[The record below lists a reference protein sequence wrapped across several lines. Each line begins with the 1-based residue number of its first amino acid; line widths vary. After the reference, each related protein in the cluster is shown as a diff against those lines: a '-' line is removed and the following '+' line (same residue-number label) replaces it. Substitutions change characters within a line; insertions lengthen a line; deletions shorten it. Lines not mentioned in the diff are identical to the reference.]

1 MNTGTRRY
9 SMVNYGQHYNPN
21 KMNTPG
27 NLFQTLGTGV
37 VRILII
43 YEFQRFKLVMHVDAI
58 RRADLRRRRRRLNLC
73 EF

>member
-1 MNTGTRRY
+1 MIPNFNNTSNLSTHGPMNTGTRRY

-43 YEFQRFKLVMHVDAI
+43 YELERLRLV
-58 RRADLRRRRRRLNLC
+58 
-73 EF
+73 